1 MLEESNKTNYVD
13 LLEED
18 KPIGGQKFVCV
29 SFISPEKI
37 LQKKELF
44 IFHQFLKKWDFTRSM
59 DNYSHFLNFLSFK
72 YQLNFENITKDFNE
86 FVKEE
91 KDSFTF
97 NSLDDDYKNFMDLNG
112 DNLEEQYLK
121 QNDFQTTTRGLK
133 VRGVFPSLEEAELRC
148 KILRELDPN
157 HDVFVGPVGLWMPW
171 HPEAY
176 KTGRVEYLEEDLN
189 KLMSEKTK
197 NEEAAKNAFEERLK
211 ETKRNAIAKNMEDAK
226 RSGNVLTQTI
236 DNNGNLIS
244 ANDIN
249 SQESALK
256 LSNSLSAT
264 DIHKELFEGDDII
277 IA

>member
-1 MLEESNKTNYVD
+1 M
-13 LLEED
+13 
-18 KPIGGQKFVCV
+18 
-29 SFISPEKI
+29 
-37 LQKKELF
+37 
-44 IFHQFLKKWDFTRSM
+44 
-59 DNYSHFLNFLSFK
+59 
-72 YQLNFENITKDFNE
+72 
-86 FVKEE
+86 
-91 KDSFTF
+91 
-97 NSLDDDYKNFMDLNG
+97 
-112 DNLEEQYLK
+112 
-121 QNDFQTTTRGLK
+121 
-133 VRGVFPSLEEAELRC
+133 
-148 KILRELDPN
+148 
-157 HDVFVGPVGLWMPW
+157 GPVGLWMPW

-226 RSGNVLTQTI
+226 RTGNVLTQTI

-244 ANDIN
+244 VNDIN

-256 LSNSLSAT
+256 LSNSISAT